1 VDGNVLIMYRIEVG
15 TSGFNVYDEREVLV
29 KTGNLKEV
37 EDFLDH
43 QENMDRLRKKKEDKQ
58 KKKRDREKGRDP
70 KKPFLGLFR
79 RKSYL
84 MSA

>member
-1 VDGNVLIMYRIEVG
+1 MYRIEVG

-43 QENMDRLRKKKEDKQ
+43 QENMDRLRKKKEEKKQ
-58 KKKRDREKGRDP
+58 RKREKGRDP

>member
-1 VDGNVLIMYRIEVG
+1 MYRIEVG

-58 KKKRDREKGRDP
+58 KKRKGRDP

>member
-1 VDGNVLIMYRIEVG
+1 MEGNVLIMYRIEVG

-58 KKKRDREKGRDP
+58 KKRKGRDP